1 MVCSR
6 QAVFLLRLL
15 LACDK
20 IKLSR
25 YTQYENIIN
34 DEMGNAMPHNDLDT
48 IVNSL
53 KLQGEMS
60 FLPAATEAQINGFE
74 TNQSVNLPLKF
85 KKWLLRSDGG
95 EFFLPAG
102 VQLYGVA
109 HKPIINVNDNNRPNE
124 NYIVIGALSSGDPIL
139 CEKTREQISI
149 YNSEAEKIEDDE
161 TYPDFIAFLNDL
173 NGIVGI
179 GG

>member
-1 MVCSR
+1 
-6 QAVFLLRLL
+6 
-15 LACDK
+15 
-20 IKLSR
+20 
-25 YTQYENIIN
+25 
-34 DEMGNAMPHNDLDT
+34 MPLNDLDN

-53 KLQGEMS
+53 KSQGEMN
-60 FLPAATEAQINGFE
+60 FLPAASEIQIKEFE
-74 TNQSVNLPLKF
+74 TKQGIRLPQKF
-85 KKWLLRSDGG
+85 KEWLLRSDGG

-109 HKPIINVNDNNRPNE
+109 HKPVIDVNDKGRPNE

-149 YNSEAEKIEDDE
+149 YNSEAKKIEDDE